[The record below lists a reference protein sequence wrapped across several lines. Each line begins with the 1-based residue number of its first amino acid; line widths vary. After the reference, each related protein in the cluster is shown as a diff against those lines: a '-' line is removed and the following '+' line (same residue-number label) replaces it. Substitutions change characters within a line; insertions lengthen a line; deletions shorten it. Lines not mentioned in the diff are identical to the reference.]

1 MLRLFLRAYPKAF
14 RERHGDEILRLCRDQ
29 YGAGLS
35 LRAAADL
42 LWSGL
47 CERAGSAP
55 ATFEDW
61 MERPRQS
68 GERGAWLASVARDV
82 RAGLRSLWHSGGYTP
97 AIVLTLALGIG
108 ATTAVFSMVDAV
120 LLRPLPYANGERL
133 LQLTQPAAGA
143 QVENAGFS
151 PLEVSDLREQTRT
164 LDAVVEYHGMQFT
177 LLGGPD
183 PQRVATGVVSWNFFD
198 AFGVRPL
205 LGRTFRA
212 SDEEPG
218 APAVLLLSYGY
229 WMRAYRGDAGIVG
242 RTFTMND
249 RIHTVVGVLPPIPQH
264 PQENDVYMPTTA
276 CPFRSGDHWRHERT
290 MRGLGVYARMKE
302 GVRVEAARAEVASM
316 MARGRE
322 AHPES
327 YPRQAG
333 FGSGAALLRD
343 QLSKPAQ
350 PTLLLLLATAAFLL
364 VIVCSNVANLTLARL
379 VRREREM
386 AVRTAL
392 GASRGRLFQQLLV
405 EGLLLALAGGAA
417 GVVVAALGLD
427 ALAAFALRFSPRAGE
442 IRLDGRVLGF
452 ALAVSLATGVVLGC
466 LPALPGRADLAA
478 ALKDGAGATAHRS
491 RMRARSALIV
501 AQVAVS
507 FSLLCGAGL
516 MLRSL
521 VKLQQVDAGF
531 DPQNVFLARVDLI
544 WSKYD
549 TVAKRAA
556 FVRQLLERVRAEPGV
571 TAAGIGGSTPLR
583 DNDPNVSNFEVEGA
597 VAAEGQVPRAELD
610 MASPGY
616 FRAMGVPLLAGRDFE
631 DADLGRPEPSVVM
644 VNHAFARHWFPRGDA
659 LGKRISLDHG
669 RHWLAIVGIC
679 ADVKQHGLST
689 EPPDEIYGTAG
700 DWGDL
705 RLAVRGHGAA
715 MERALREMVRA
726 IDPDQPVT
734 DVSTLLEV
742 RSEALAPPRLTALL
756 LGAFAL
762 LALCITAA
770 GIAGVIA
777 YSVSQRTHEIG
788 IRMAL
793 GAQRG
798 EVLGMVLRQ
807 GMGLVAIGLALGAFG
822 GIAISRAMQ
831 GLVFGVT
838 ASDPITYAAGAGL
851 LAAVGALACLLPA
864 RRAASVDPV
873 IALRSA

>member
-14 RERHGDEILRLCRDQ
+14 RQKHGEEILALCRDQ
-29 YGAGLS
+29 YGPGFS

-55 ATFEDW
+55 ASLEDW
-61 MERPRQS
+61 MERPRKS
-68 GERGAWLASVARDV
+68 GARGERLASIARDV
-82 RAGLRSLWHSGGYTP
+82 RSGVRSLRHSGGFTP

-108 ATTAVFSMVDAV
+108 ATTAIFSMVDAV

-133 LQLTQPAAGA
+133 LRLTQPASGA
-143 QVENAGFS
+143 KVENAGFS
-151 PLEVSDLREQTRT
+151 PLEVADVRAQTRT

-198 AFGVRPL
+198 AFGVKPL
-205 LGRTFRA
+205 VGRTFLP

-218 APAVLLLSYGY
+218 APAVLVLSYGY
-229 WMRAYRGDAGIVG
+229 WMRAYRGDAAIVG

-249 RIHTVVGVLPPIPQH
+249 KTHTVIGVLPPIPQH
-264 PQENDVYMPTTA
+264 PAENDVYMPTTA
-276 CPFRSGDHWRHERT
+276 CPFRSGAHWQHDRG
-290 MRGLGVYARMKE
+290 MRGLSVYARMKP
-302 GVRVEAARAEVASM
+302 GVQVETARAEVASI
-316 MARGRE
+316 MARMRE
-322 AHPES
+322 ANPQA
-327 YPRQAG
+327 YPRDIG

-343 QLSKPAQ
+343 ELSKPAR

-364 VIVCSNVANLTLARL
+364 IIVCSNVANLTLARL

-386 AVRTAL
+386 AVRAAL

-405 EGLLLALAGGAA
+405 EGLLLAVAGGLAGVA
-417 GVVVAALGLD
+417 VAALGLD
-427 ALAAFALRFSPRAGE
+427 ALVAFAARFTARAGE
-442 IRLDGRVLGF
+442 IHLDGRVLLF
-452 ALAVSLATGVVLGC
+452 ALGVSLATGIVLGC
-466 LPALPGRADLAA
+466 LPALPARADLAA
-478 ALKDGAGATAHRS
+478 ALKDGNVATAHRS

-544 WSKYD
+544 WGKYD
-549 TVAKRAA
+549 TVPKRAA

-571 TAAGIGGSTPLR
+571 VAAGIGGTTPLR
-583 DNDPNVSNFEVEGA
+583 DNDPNVSNFQIEGA
-597 VAAEGQVPRAELD
+597 VASEGQVPRAEIN

-631 DADLGRPEPSVVM
+631 DADLGQSEPTVVM
-644 VNHAFARHWFPRGDA
+644 VNQSFARHWFPRGDA
-659 LGKRISLDHG
+659 LGKRISVDKG
-669 RHWLAIVGIC
+669 RRWLGIVGIA
-679 ADVKQHGLST
+679 ADVKQHGLSV

-705 RLAVRGHGAA
+705 RLAVRGRAA
-715 MERALREMVRA
+715 GMEHAVREIVRA

-770 GIAGVIA
+770 GIGGVIA

-793 GAQRG
+793 GAQRA

-807 GMGLVAIGLALGAFG
+807 GMGLVALGLAIGAFG
-822 GIAISRAMQ
+822 GITISRAMQ
-831 GLVFGVT
+831 GLVFGVA
-838 ASDPITYAAGAGL
+838 ASDPITFAAGAGL
-851 LAAVGALACLLPA
+851 LAGVGALACLMPA
-864 RRAASVDPV
+864 RRAANVDPLV
-873 IALRSA
+873 ALRST